1 MDANLKQE
9 KYDKIIS
16 LLETT
21 WRKTDDPVARMAT
34 IAALL
39 FRHFDEFVWSGFY
52 LLRDNDLTVGPY
64 LGAPAAVILPRNR
77 GVCWSAVNRNETVVV
92 ANVHEFDGHVRVE
105 GRSNSEISVPL
116 RGTSGQ
122 VTGVLHVDHADF
134 DAFDPIDIES
144 LERIASMLSPPA

>member
-1 MDANLKQE
+1 MDAREKQG
-9 KYDKIIS
+9 KYDRVIS
-16 LLETT
+16 PLEIA

-77 GVCWSAVNRNETVVV
+77 GVCWSAVNKNETVMV
-92 ANVHEFDGHVRVE
+92 ANVHEFEGHLRIE
-105 GRSNSEISVPL
+105 GSSNSEISVPL
-116 RGTSGQ
+116 RGKSGQ
-122 VTGVLHVDHADF
+122 ATGVLHVDHADF
-134 DAFDPIDIES
+134 NAFDHIDIES
-144 LERIASMLSPPA
+144 LERIASMLSP